1 MGAVRTIIIWL
12 SLVAVVTLPMGLAA
26 TNELLAWRDPIYI
39 GAGFAGI
46 IGLALLML
54 QPLLAAGILP
64 RLAELLGRRIHRFA
78 GSLLVIA
85 VIGHVVGLWITSPP
99 DVVDALLFRSPTS
112 FSVWGVVAMWA
123 VFATAILAIFR
134 LNFRRL
140 TWQRL
145 HGALAIVI
153 VLGTAI
159 HAILIDGTME
169 PISKAILC
177 ALAIVAT
184 GYALVKLRVFVR
196 PEKPMRAQK

>member
-12 SLVAVVTLPMGLAA
+12 SLVAVVTLPIGLAA

-64 RLAELLGRRIHRFA
+64 RLAEPLGRRIHRFA

-140 TWQRL
+140 AWKRL

-184 GYALVKLRVFVR
+184 GYALVKLRVFVLS
-196 PEKPMRAQK
+196 KKSMRAQK